1 MEGMLGGVG
10 HLDYNCVS
18 SVIYTHPMSWIPP
31 PSVPPSLA
39 PPSLLPSLPPYQ
51 EVAWVEENLKNLKE
65 EGVEYKT
72 GKFPF
77 TVNSR
82 AKTNGEGVR

>member
-1 MEGMLGGVG
+1 
-10 HLDYNCVS
+10 
-18 SVIYTHPMSWIPP
+18 
-31 PSVPPSLA
+31 
-39 PPSLLPSLPPYQ
+39 
-51 EVAWVEENLKNLKE
+51 VAWVEENLKNLKE